1 MSKLPGI
8 LALFEEL
15 LREKNGLRNLETVL
29 RYLSSAVEN
38 ITPDDIQTLI
48 KKSLSEVKEDIVM
61 TIIEKW
67 IDEGYQ
73 KGVRQG
79 VQEGLT
85 EGIVL
90 AVNLKFGPGPE
101 SDKLIE
107 MIKNV
112 KEVDRLK
119 ALKDAILKVSTVPEL
134 MHILGN

>member
-1 MSKLPGI
+1 MPLVLYHSGSKW
-8 LALFEEL
+8 
-15 LREKNGLRNLETVL
+15 
-29 RYLSSAVEN
+29 RYTLAVEN

-48 KKSLSEVKEDIVM
+48 KKSLSEVKEDMVM

-73 KGVRQG
+73 KGVRQGIQQG

-107 MIKNV
+107 MVKNV

-119 ALKDAILKVSTVPEL
+119 ALKDSILKASTVPEL
-134 MHILGN
+134 IHILGN

>member
-1 MSKLPGI
+1 
-8 LALFEEL
+8 
-15 LREKNGLRNLETVL
+15 
-29 RYLSSAVEN
+29 
-38 ITPDDIQTLI
+38 
-48 KKSLSEVKEDIVM
+48 M

-73 KGVRQG
+73 KGVLQG
-79 VQEGLT
+79 IQQGKQIGAQQCMQKGLA

-112 KEVDRLK
+112 KEIDRLK
-119 ALKDAILKVSTVPEL
+119 ALKDAILQEATVPEL
-134 MHILGN
+134 VPIIGN